1 MQAGDR
7 VISRDKILSMTDYG
21 AQRAELRRQMIAV
34 KRDRRIDIGPFV
46 SLYFESYQTMWY
58 QVHEMLFTERGGE
71 EQIDDE
77 LAAYNPLI
85 PQGDELV
92 ATMMLEIENPT
103 RRKALLAKLG
113 GIEETVRFA
122 VAGQTVAG
130 VPEDDVERTTAEGKT
145 SSVHFLHFRFSPQAI
160 AAFRSGDGDV
170 TLAIDHPDYRHA
182 ATLSDAAR
190 AALAGDFA

>member
-1 MQAGDR
+1 MQAGER
-7 VISRDKILSMTDYG
+7 VISRDKLLSMADYG

-46 SLYFESYQTMWY
+46 SLYFENYQTMWY

-77 LAAYNPLI
+77 LSAYNPLI

-103 RRKALLAKLG
+103 RRKVLLAKLG
-113 GIEETVRFA
+113 GIEETVRFEVGGHA
-122 VAGQTVAG
+122 VPG

-145 SSVHFLHFRFSPQAI
+145 SSVHFLHFRFSPEAI
-160 AAFRSGDGDV
+160 AAFRDGEGDV
-170 TLAIDHPDYRHA
+170 TLAIDHADYRHA

-190 AALAGDFA
+190 AALAGDFS